1 MKYGD
6 SPLVQKLVEF
16 KETNPVSFHVPGHKN
31 GMLSGLPAG
40 LRSALS
46 YDFTEL
52 NGLDDLHQ
60 PNGVIEEAERKL
72 TTLYDAD
79 KSFFLVNGSTVG
91 NLAMIY
97 ATCREG
103 EIVIVQRN
111 AHKSIFNAI
120 ELTGARPVFITPEW
134 DHDTKIAGAVTAM
147 QIREALGT
155 YPEAKAVI
163 LTYPTYYGTTGDELE
178 EIISICHERC
188 IPVLVDEAH
197 GAHFVIGGPFPKSAL
212 TMGADIVVHS
222 AHKTLPAMTM
232 ASFLHVKSKFISIE
246 KVAHYLQMLQSSS
259 PSYLLMASL
268 DDARAYAES
277 FTEEDMESFLS
288 SRDKMIE
295 RLNDIPT
302 LLLIE
307 PDDSLKLILR
317 VNGYSGFA
325 LQKSLEEQGIYAE
338 LADPYQVLFIL
349 PLAKQEHHNLIEE
362 IARKIAYAVK
372 CLENEQRKADE
383 LDSPVF
389 INKISLPCY
398 TARELEHLRVNWVHY
413 EIAIGMV
420 AAGSIIPYPPGIPL
434 LLAGERVTEEHI
446 QLLAELVAMEAK
458 FQGTIRMNEKKILV
472 VINEAEEYHE

>member
-1 MKYGD
+1 MEYGD

-31 GMLSGLPAG
+31 GTLSGLPAE

-60 PNGVIEEAERKL
+60 PDGVIAEAERKL
-72 TTLYDAD
+72 TMLYHAD
-79 KSFFLVNGSTVG
+79 KSFFLINGSTVG

-103 EIVIVQRN
+103 ETVIVQRN

-120 ELTGARPVFITPEW
+120 ELTGARPVFVTPEW
-134 DHDTKIAGAVTAM
+134 DHQMKIAGSVTAI
-147 QIREALGT
+147 QIQEALGI
-155 YPEAKAVI
+155 YPETKAVI
-163 LTYPTYYGTTGDELE
+163 LTYPTYYGTTGDQLE
-178 EIISICHERC
+178 SIISICHEQN

-197 GAHFVIGGPFPKSAL
+197 GAHFVIGKPFPKSAL
-212 TMGADIVVHS
+212 AMGADIVVHS

-277 FTEEDMESFLS
+277 FTAEDMDVFF
-288 SRDKMIE
+288 RNRNKMIE
-295 RLNDIPT
+295 RLNEIPK

-307 PDDSLKLILR
+307 PADFLKLILR
-317 VNGYSGFA
+317 VSGYSGFT
-325 LQKSLEEQGIYAE
+325 LQKALEGQGIYAE
-338 LADPYQVLFIL
+338 LADPYQVLFVL
-349 PLAKQEHHNLIEE
+349 PLVKEEQHNLIEE
-362 IARKIAYAVK
+362 IAVKIEYAVK
-372 CLENEQRKADE
+372 CLENVQSKINDF
-383 LDSPVF
+383 DSPIV
-389 INKISLPCY
+389 INTISVPCY
-398 TARELEHLRVNWVHY
+398 TSRDLERFKVDWIPY

-446 QLLAELVAMEAK
+446 RVLGELVGMEAN
-458 FQGTIRMNEKKILV
+458 FQGAIRMNEKQILV
-472 VINEAEEYHE
+472 VINEAEE